1 MLTSNPPLDDDEGG
15 YIYTRCELMGP
26 ISQLRRREGFSA
38 GLYVPGV
45 DEDSRLAMETKL
57 TGPEK

>member
-1 MLTSNPPLDDDEGG
+1 
-15 YIYTRCELMGP
+15 MGP

-45 DEDSRLAMETKL
+45 DEASRLAMGTKS
-57 TGPEK
+57 TGPEKRSVWW